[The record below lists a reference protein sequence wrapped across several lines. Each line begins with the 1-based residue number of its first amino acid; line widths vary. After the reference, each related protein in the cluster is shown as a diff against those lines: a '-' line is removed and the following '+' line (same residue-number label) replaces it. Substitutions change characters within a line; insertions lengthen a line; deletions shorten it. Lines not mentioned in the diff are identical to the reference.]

1 MAEHRMPELLCP
13 AGTMDA
19 LRAALH
25 FGADAVYGGMKDYGL
40 RAFAGNFDEAQLRE
54 AVALTHAAGKK
65 FYLTMNILPFD
76 DQLPGF
82 VEAARLAQEIGV
94 DAAIVSDIG
103 AIVTLRE
110 QVPGLPIHV
119 STQAS
124 TVNSAAVRHYR
135 ALGCERVILAR
146 EVSIDRMRA
155 IHDAVE
161 DMELEAFVHGAA
173 CMAYSGRCLLSAAL
187 TGRSGNQG
195 TCAQPCRW
203 QYAVMEQKRPGEY
216 LPVSE
221 DKNGTYIFSARDLN
235 LMPLLPELCRAGIA
249 SLKIEGRMK
258 TEYYVAVVTGAYRR
272 ALDLLA
278 EGEDAFRTALP
289 SLLEELSSASH
300 RESDTGFAL
309 GAPENPGG
317 AEGFHQAREYIGRV
331 AEDARPGEGARI
343 LLKNRF
349 FAGDTLEVM
358 TLSGVREVQ
367 AVPFLREKTGETLDT
382 LGVAGEIIRMPLP
395 FAVTAGDMLR
405 GQVRNHRR

>member
-278 EGEDAFRTALP
+278 EGEDAFR
-289 SLLEELSSASH
+289 
-300 RESDTGFAL
+300 RIESEVLAGLCLRRHAVIAC
-309 GAPENPGG
+309 GGG
-317 AEGFHQAREYIGRV
+317 AVLLPGNRTLLRQNALVIWLRRSPDQLALEGRPLSARCGIEALYAAREPLYREV
-331 AEDARPGEGARI
+331 CD
-343 LLKNRF
+343 LTVDN
-349 FAGDTLEVM
+349 DTLPEEAARAIVRAAEMPWPVCM
-358 TLSGVREVQ
+358 T
-367 AVPFLREKTGETLDT
+367 ACMK
-382 LGVAGEIIRMPLP
+382 
-395 FAVTAGDMLR
+395 
-405 GQVRNHRR
+405 

>member
-309 GAPENPGG
+309 GAP
-317 AEGFHQAREYIGRV
+317 
-331 AEDARPGEGARI
+331 
-343 LLKNRF
+343 
-349 FAGDTLEVM
+349 
-358 TLSGVREVQ
+358 
-367 AVPFLREKTGETLDT
+367 
-382 LGVAGEIIRMPLP
+382 
-395 FAVTAGDMLR
+395 
-405 GQVRNHRR
+405 